1 MDGLGEDGLGERVN
15 KYLWQSKGHVKHL
28 VRYFADLVG
37 VYLLYVMACRLY
49 LRYIKRKTGEKTLTL
64 RIQSTPLKTSTLSFI
79 PHSLLLLTTLTLCAF
94 TYYSID
100 LFGFRD
106 QPLTIIVTLIITF
119 GLQTYI

>member
-49 LRYIKRKTGEKTLTL
+49 LRVYQAKNWR
-64 RIQSTPLKTSTLSFI
+64 
-79 PHSLLLLTTLTLCAF
+79 
-94 TYYSID
+94 
-100 LFGFRD
+100 
-106 QPLTIIVTLIITF
+106 
-119 GLQTYI
+119 